1 MKKQIRLLPLL
12 AILWAA
18 STAHAQVGYSISL
31 LTTVRPIHTK
41 RVAGPLQP
49 RRESTDPNELPK

>member
-18 STAHAQVGYSISL
+18 STAHAQVVIQYAADDGA
-31 LTTVRPIHTK
+31 PIQQ
-41 RVAGPLQP
+41 AGPP
-49 RRESTDPNELPK
+49 STTA